1 MSHKKLF
8 ETFGNQFKSFGKE
21 LGFIEWFDNIQDY
34 DAAIYLLREQAMVL
48 NVEYPDS
55 TISVQIIRLE
65 EGKIPTNGYSVGSDG
80 RRIRI
85 GIDEIYDIDVP
96 IYPGDPDT
104 IEALQDTLNRYI
116 EVVQNNPGVLY
127 DFLAHIE
134 ENTTV
139 QKTKEQMRKLI
150 AKSLSIT
157 ERDYQAGRIGCD
169 HYERICASLRADL
182 EKWK

>member
-1 MSHKKLF
+1 MSYKKLF
-8 ETFGNQFKSFGKE
+8 ECMCNQFKAFGKE
-21 LGFIEWFDNIQDY
+21 LGFVEWLDDIQDY
-34 DAAIYLLREQAMVL
+34 YAAIYLRKDHAMVL
-48 NVEYPDS
+48 TIEYPDS
-55 TISVQIIRLE
+55 AISMQIVRLE
-65 EGKIPTNGYSVGSDG
+65 DGNIPKNGHMVGTDG

-116 EVVQNNPGVLY
+116 EVVQNNPDVLH

-169 HYERICASLRADL
+169 HYEWICASLRADL